1 MEIAEGCTGKQ
12 VLACGGRQKQG
23 FWRDMKRRGFPS
35 CRRGRL
41 GALEIFFQGVPFVGK
56 ERMRGRYSA
65 TNRAKRAFQEEKH
78 PERAKGSGEEKG
90 EVWQPWIPGLTL
102 SVYSL
107 IIFLLA
113 VLVDYLIICLV
124 SWFMFELWVHYC
136 YLIHFSRLF

>member
-1 MEIAEGCTGKQ
+1 
-12 VLACGGRQKQG
+12 
-23 FWRDMKRRGFPS
+23 MKRRGFS
-35 CRRGRL
+35 GCRRGRL

-136 YLIHFSRLF
+136 YLLHFSRLF

>member
-1 MEIAEGCTGKQ
+1 MKEERISGLQA
-12 VLACGGRQKQG
+12 GGG
-23 FWRDMKRRGFPS
+23 
-35 CRRGRL
+35 GRL
-41 GALEIFFQGVPFVGK
+41 GASKIFFRGVPFAGE

-65 TNRAKRAFQEEKH
+65 TNRAKRDFQEERH
-78 PERAKGSGEEKG
+78 PERAKSLGEEKG
-90 EVWQPWIPGLTL
+90 KVWQPWIPGLTL

-136 YLIHFSRLF
+136 YLLHFSGLF